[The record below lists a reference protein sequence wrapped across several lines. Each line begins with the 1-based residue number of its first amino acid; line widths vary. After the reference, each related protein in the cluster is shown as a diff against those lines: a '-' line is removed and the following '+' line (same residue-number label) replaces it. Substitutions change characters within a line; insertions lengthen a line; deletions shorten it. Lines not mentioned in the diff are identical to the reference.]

1 MIRVLAFLFL
11 SLFAPPALADRFLC
25 DDAARHAAQVTG
37 VPADIL
43 RAIALT
49 ESKRDGTAWPWTINH
64 QGQGFWFADSDAA
77 HRAAEAVLSSG
88 GSADIGCFQINS
100 RWHSKAFSSLSA
112 MFDPQENALYAAR
125 YLINLRDR
133 FGDWEAAIAAY
144 HSRNAER
151 GAAYLSKVQ
160 RNRESISD
168 GLAQDLGSLSTRRN
182 RFPLLLAGDPASP
195 GSVMPRMHGTVPL
208 IGGP

>member
-1 MIRVLAFLFL
+1 MIRALAFLVL

-25 DDAARHAAQVTG
+25 DDAARHAARVTG

-64 QGQGFWFADSDAA
+64 QGQGFWFANSDAA
-77 HRAAEAVLSSG
+77 RRAAETVLSSG

-100 RWHSKAFSSLSA
+100 RWHGQAFSSLSA

-125 YLINLRDR
+125 YLVGLRDR

-151 GAAYLSKVQ
+151 GAAYLAKVQ
-160 RNRESISD
+160 LYREALSD
-168 GLAQDLGSLSTRRN
+168 GFPPDLGPVSIRRN

-195 GSVMPRMHGTVPL
+195 GSVMPRMPGNAPL